1 MHELNA
7 LDPRHFPALLA
18 AREAA
23 FAAAPATFPAQPYG
37 VNALADALHPKQQAL
52 TVSAVQELAPNC
64 RVYTL
69 VPDAARGTERLAVF
83 RPGQYL
89 SVRLQMGD
97 AVTTRTCTFC
107 ASPAVRDS
115 YTVTLMDHDEATH
128 HIFTHWAVGTPV
140 EASAPLGDFC
150 YEALRDAGHVLA
162 VAEGTGVLPFLSM
175 AQAIADGSAAFF
187 LTLCYFAPAPH
198 LETLA
203 ALAAACPRL
212 SLVQISSP
220 EELSAHL
227 PQQEYTAFLALSRDK
242 RTQIGALLQSAAHA
256 PQNVRQSLCHA
267 PSDPLPPFPVIL
279 TVQLYGR
286 KLSIPGQSNETVL
299 AILERSGIP
308 APSHCRSGH
317 CGWCR
322 ARLLSGEVWLPEEN
336 DNRRLADLKH
346 NIIHPCCSYPRS
358 DLTIEIAAT

>member
-7 LDPRHFPALLA
+7 LDPRRFPSLLA

-23 FAAAPATFPAQPYG
+23 FAAAPAAFPAQPYG

-52 TVSAVQELAPNC
+52 TVSAVQELASNC
-64 RVYTL
+64 RIYTL
-69 VPDAARGTERLAVF
+69 VPDVSRGTTHLAVF

-89 SVRLQMGD
+89 SVRLRMGE
-97 AVTTRTCTFC
+97 AVTTRTCTLC
-107 ASPAVRDS
+107 ASPTVRES

-128 HIFTHWAVGTPV
+128 HIFANWTVGTPV

-150 YEALRDAGHVLA
+150 YEALRDANHVLA

-175 AQAIADGSAAFF
+175 ARAIADGSEAFS
-187 LTLCYFAPAPH
+187 LTLCYFAPVPH
-198 LETLA
+198 WKALA
-203 ALAAACPRL
+203 ALAAVCPRL
-212 SLVQISSP
+212 SLVQISFP
-220 EELSAHL
+220 EELTAHL
-227 PQQEYTAFLALSRDK
+227 PQQEYTAFLALSRGK
-242 RTQIGALLQSAAHA
+242 RAQIGELLQSAAHA
-256 PQNVRQSLCHA
+256 PKNVRQSLCHA
-267 PSDPLPPFPVIL
+267 PADPLSPFPVTL
-279 TVQLYGR
+279 SVRLYGR
-286 KLSIPGQSNETVL
+286 ELTILGQSNETVL

-358 DLTIEIAAT
+358 NLTIEIAAT